1 MAIENPW
8 WKDEEDAYNLFGHSS
23 SPFCNNQYNQ
33 MNDFFEYS
41 EILHDKPFYFA
52 QSKLYQSSD
61 SEK

>member
-52 QSKLYQSSD
+52 
-61 SEK
+61 